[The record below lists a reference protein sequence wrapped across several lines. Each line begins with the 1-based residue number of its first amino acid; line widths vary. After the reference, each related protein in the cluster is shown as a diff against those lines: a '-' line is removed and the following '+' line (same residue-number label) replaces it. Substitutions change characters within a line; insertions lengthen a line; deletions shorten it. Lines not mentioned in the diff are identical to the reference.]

1 MKIILTGATGLV
13 GNNLFPKLDNE
24 KHQIIIFSRNPERAE
39 KILPGAAEYVYFD
52 YNKPGSWQ
60 KYLENSQAVIHLAG
74 ANLAGKRWSDSYK
87 KVIYDSRIV
96 STKRIVQ
103 AIGECTAKPK
113 VFIHSSAVGI
123 YGDRGDEELTESS
136 LKGNDF
142 LANLCSDW
150 ESEAKEVEKLNVR
163 RVSLRIGIVLSKEGG
178 ALKQFITPFKLF
190 LGGPLGNGKQWF
202 PWIHIDDLTNI
213 ILFSLKNE
221 SIKGAVNCASPGIVT
236 MKDFANTLGRALKR
250 PAIFS
255 APKFALKIIIGEM
268 ADAIVAGQKIAV
280 DKLLDTGFQF
290 EFENLEE
297 ALKDLLKKQR
307 RN

>member
-39 KILPGAAEYVYFD
+39 KILQGAAEYVYFD

-87 KVIYDSRIV
+87 KVIYDSRII
-96 STKRIVQ
+96 STKRMVQ

-213 ILFSLKNE
+213 ILYSLENE

-236 MKDFANTLGRALKR
+236 MKDFANTLGKILKR
-250 PAIFS
+250 PAVFP

-290 EFENLEE
+290 EFENLDE